1 MTSSSWHRSRHVTA
15 AASVLMVIAVAVDV
29 LVLALGTSM
38 PEPWWPHTG
47 QAFAADAHSPHRD
60 PCDLIV
66 GPAKEYCERGTKN
79 SASAG
84 HHGAASA
91 ASAAWR
97 LGTAGAGLAALVI
110 WRRRST
116 AGQGRR

>member
-1 MTSSSWHRSRHVTA
+1 MTTSSWDRSRHVTA
-15 AASVLMVIAVAVDV
+15 AVSILMVIAVAVGV
-29 LVLALGTSM
+29 LVLALGTSV

-47 QAFAADAHSPHRD
+47 QAFATDANPAHQN
-60 PCDLIV
+60 PCDRIV
-66 GPAKEYCERGTKN
+66 GPAKEYCERGTTN
-79 SASAG
+79 SAPATHPST
-84 HHGAASA
+84 

-97 LGTAGAGLAALVI
+97 LGTAGAGMAALVF

>member
-1 MTSSSWHRSRHVTA
+1 MTTTSWDRSRHVTA
-15 AASVLMVIAVAVDV
+15 AASILMVIAVAAGV

-47 QAFAADAHSPHRD
+47 QAFATDTHSAHHN
-60 PCDLIV
+60 PCDRIV
-66 GPAKEYCERGTKN
+66 GPAKKYCERGTTD
-79 SASAG
+79 SAPAG
-84 HHGAASA
+84 HHGA

-97 LGTAGAGLAALVI
+97 LGTAGAGLTALAI
-110 WRRRST
+110 WRRRSA

>member
-1 MTSSSWHRSRHVTA
+1 MSSASWDRSRHATA
-15 AASVLMVIAVAVDV
+15 AASILMAIAVAAGA
-29 LVLALGTSM
+29 LVLALRVSM

-47 QAFAADAHSPHRD
+47 QAFATNAHSAAHQD
-60 PCDLIV
+60 PCNRIV
-66 GPAKEYCERGTKN
+66 GPAKEYCERGTTN
-79 SASAG
+79 SAPAG
-84 HHGAASA
+84 HHGA

-97 LGTAGAGLAALVI
+97 LGTAGAGLGALVI

>member
-1 MTSSSWHRSRHVTA
+1 MTSASWDRSRHVAA
-15 AASVLMVIAVAVDV
+15 AASILMVIAVAVGV

-47 QAFAADAHSPHRD
+47 QAFATNAHSSHQD
-60 PCDLIV
+60 PCDRIV
-66 GPAKEYCERGTKN
+66 GPAKEYCERGTTN
-79 SASAG
+79 SAPAG
-84 HHGAASA
+84 HHGA

-97 LGTAGAGLAALVI
+97 LGTAGAGLGALVF